1 MGSCVWRFL
10 EKGFKLTEHRP
21 LSEVSSGPKTLK
33 NLMREHERLIVVK
46 TMERNGGNQQLSA
59 NALGIT
65 KRALQKILER
75 QRLVKRRFTKP
86 LPISSNLI
94 TTPEETSQDRKRKS

>member
-1 MGSCVWRFL
+1 LGPSVWIF
-10 EKGFKLTEHRP
+10 EKGFELSEQRP

-33 NLMREHERLIVVK
+33 NLMREHERLIVIK

-59 NALGIT
+59 DALGIT

-86 LPISSNLI
+86 LPISII
-94 TTPEETSQDRKRKS
+94 THGESLQERKRKS